1 MSPNA
6 EARGAVVRPA
16 TREGLVCRPEAP
28 QDSDMTSDRTIFQR
42 LATEPQPAP
51 FDVLGIHPI
60 DRPEIPG
67 RVIRV
72 FLPWARAVE
81 VLLDGG
87 GVPMESVHPEG
98 GFRLELPEES
108 GFPAYRL
115 RATDGQGDQ
124 WEREDP
130 YRLSP
135 VLDEERTQAF
145 LEGRELR
152 AHEVLGATPMCH
164 DGLEGT
170 RFAIWAP
177 HAHGVRLRGSMNSWD
192 GRIHPMRPYGRLGAL
207 CTGCGTR

>member
-1 MSPNA
+1 
-6 EARGAVVRPA
+6 
-16 TREGLVCRPEAP
+16 
-28 QDSDMTSDRTIFQR
+28 MTSDRTIFQR

-60 DRPEIPG
+60 ERPEIPG
-67 RVIRV
+67 RVIRI

-87 GVPMESVHPEG
+87 VFPMRSVHPEG

-108 GFPAYRL
+108 GFPTYRL

-135 VLDEERTQAF
+135 VLDEDRTQAF

-152 AHEVLGATPMCH
+152 AHEVLGATPMRH

-170 RFAIWAP
+170 RFAIWARWP
-177 HAHGVRLRGSMNSWD
+177 DA
-192 GRIHPMRPYGRLGAL
+192 GRSYGRMSCRNPVGPPDGKQGSHGLLGRPGPL
-207 CTGCGTR
+207 